1 MISAALP
8 LPGALMML
16 RLSVL
21 IVSLLAAL
29 PAAAQ
34 IYQWKDAQGRTH
46 YSDTPPPKE
55 PVRTIREAKPRTA
68 PVVIEEGALQGEGRP
83 ESGEATPAANGNA
96 EPAKPPTLAEKD
108 AEFRKRQAASA
119 EAAEKAEKERQR
131 KEELSRKCDE
141 ARGQAAAL
149 QSGQRMVR
157 FSASG
162 EREVLDDAGRASAL
176 EGTQKFIADNCK

>member
-1 MISAALP
+1 
-8 LPGALMML
+8 MMR

-21 IVSLLAAL
+21 ILSLLAAL

-55 PVRTIREAKPRTA
+55 DVRTIREAKPRTA
-68 PVVIEEGALQGEGRP
+68 PVVVDEGAGQTEGQA
-83 ESGEATPAANGNA
+83 ESGTEANA
-96 EPAKPPTLAEKD
+96 EPAKPKTLAEKD
-108 AEFRKRQAASA
+108 AEFRKRQTSAA
-119 EAAEKAEKERQR
+119 EAADKAEKERQR
-131 KEELSRKCDE
+131 REELSQKCDE
-141 ARGQAAAL
+141 ARGQATAL

-157 FSASG
+157 YSANG

-176 EGTQKFIADNCK
+176 ERTQKFIADNCK